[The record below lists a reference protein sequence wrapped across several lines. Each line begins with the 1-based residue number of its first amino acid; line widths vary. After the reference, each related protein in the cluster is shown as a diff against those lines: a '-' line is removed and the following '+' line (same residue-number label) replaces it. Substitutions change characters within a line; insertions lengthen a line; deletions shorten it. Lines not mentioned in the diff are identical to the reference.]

1 MRNRFSVFCFFT
13 VFASVLSMLGCD
25 VGLGEVVDTQAPSI
39 DIAYPPIAATIRD
52 SFVLYGTWS
61 DDKGVSSVSVK
72 VVNTATKETVDTLSA
87 SVNADKTWQIALN
100 EFDSETG
107 YYKYKDGTYQ
117 VGVTAYDGAGHSSGE
132 SSRTF
137 DIDNT
142 APVFVISKPGVVK
155 SQNLDPSSYG
165 SIFTIE
171 GTIADDHAI
180 SLMDVKIY
188 SESGECVSSE
198 TYEGDSIPFY
208 REEEIATA
216 GGTSVIIAQHSSSG
230 DTTAANA
237 RYSQMYAGTEA
248 TQNFYAE
255 ISLTDSAKI
264 YKNPNGSERSAE
276 ERKNDS
282 LGNSTSK
289 VYLYDDVYTNLMSAK
304 KGLGLSAAD
313 LKNILNGTKTDVPE
327 ALAALDSSAKDT
339 SAAEGNRL
347 SFSLNPDASPKY
359 QVNGFSYEFDSE
371 KPLQTASSG
380 NSLTVTISAG
390 LDGTQILPQGYGKEG
405 IKIWLRK
412 YSERPSANSS
422 SLDENAVKNE
432 IQALVGRVNAL
443 VKDENSAFVENG
455 TKINLGDE
463 ENVKEWTL
471 VYNYA
476 DHVERGGSSVS
487 SKTFSVTVPEGIELG
502 KYYVLALTGCDIEDV
517 DFSQNTV

>member
-1 MRNRFSVFCFFT
+1 M
-13 VFASVLSMLGCD
+13 
-25 VGLGEVVDTQAPSI
+25 
-39 DIAYPPIAATIRD
+39 
-52 SFVLYGTWS
+52 
-61 DDKGVSSVSVK
+61 K
-72 VVNTATKETVDTLSA
+72 VVNTATKETVDSFSA
-87 SVNADKTWQIALN
+87 SVNADKTWQIELN

-117 VGVTAYDGAGHSSGE
+117 VSATAYDGAGHSSGE

-142 APVFVISKPGVVK
+142 APVFIISKPGVVK
-155 SQNLDPSSYG
+155 SENLDPSSYG

-198 TYEGDSIPFY
+198 NYEGDSIPFY

-216 GGTSVIIAQHSSSG
+216 GGTSVIIAQHLSSG
-230 DTTAANA
+230 DTTSANA

-276 ERKNDS
+276 ESKNDS

-289 VYLYDDVYTNLMSAK
+289 VYLYDDVYTTLMSAK
-304 KGLGLSAAD
+304 KGLGLSAAN

-339 SAAEGNRL
+339 SSAEENRL

-359 QVNGFSYEFDSE
+359 QVNGFSY
-371 KPLQTASSG
+371 
-380 NSLTVTISAG
+380 
-390 LDGTQILPQGYGKEG
+390 
-405 IKIWLRK
+405 
-412 YSERPSANSS
+412 
-422 SLDENAVKNE
+422 
-432 IQALVGRVNAL
+432 
-443 VKDENSAFVENG
+443 
-455 TKINLGDE
+455 
-463 ENVKEWTL
+463 
-471 VYNYA
+471 
-476 DHVERGGSSVS
+476 
-487 SKTFSVTVPEGIELG
+487 
-502 KYYVLALTGCDIEDV
+502 
-517 DFSQNTV
+517 